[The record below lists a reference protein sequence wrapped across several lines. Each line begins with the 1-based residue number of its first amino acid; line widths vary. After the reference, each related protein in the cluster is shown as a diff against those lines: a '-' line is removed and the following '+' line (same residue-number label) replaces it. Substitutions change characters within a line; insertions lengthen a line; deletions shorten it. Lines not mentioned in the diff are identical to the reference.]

1 MRRFVFVLGSTLALL
16 TGCANLDA
24 RRDLPLLSS
33 VPTENRP
40 VVRPVRSVSSFSE
53 SLVCMDRMFRDAR
66 VPPTLIAS
74 KQIPDA
80 SGKVPVAAKEMIV
93 TALSQLSR
101 TSGAFRYVDYEID
114 LVKQDTVQNL
124 TTLLLNNNQIQL
136 QRPALY
142 VSGAIS
148 FFDQSVASR
157 SGEVGTSASRLETGY
172 SRNRSA
178 SLVGLELH
186 LGEFRS
192 RTLIPGIDSANE
204 VVIGTGNEGLDV
216 AGRIGRYGVQFN
228 VGRDYAQGTG
238 AAVRTLV
245 ELGLI
250 EVLGKW
256 ARVPYWQCLSLDQAH
271 PEFQRQMRDWF
282 DEQKPEESLALV
294 QRALVAEGYLQPPVA
309 TGMSPVLKTALAR
322 FQVDRGITPSGDM
335 NFETWERALRN
346 YVSFDDKGLLV
357 RVGWGRPGL
366 GQTDMAKPANAEA
379 PALPELP
386 GQPSG
391 VDGKP
396 VEPAVTTAAAPLTR
410 QVDVRIENVLRGTS
424 QFEVGEQVFLSATL
438 SHAGFLYC
446 FLQDATGTVVRVL
459 PNNQHRSVMVPARQA
474 VRMPD
479 WMSPNPG
486 FIIEPSDPGA
496 EAFVCLAS
504 DVELTPKLPE
514 PLRVAPFTPIQGIQT
529 PDQLVTLFKQAGE
542 VAVGTVSWR
551 VVPRTSVQVKR

>member
-1 MRRFVFVLGSTLALL
+1 MLRTLAALLGSCAVLA
-16 TGCANLDA
+16 GCANLDA
-24 RRDLPLLSS
+24 RRDAPMLGTVS
-33 VPTENRP
+33 TENRP

-142 VSGAIS
+142 VSGAIA
-148 FFDQSVASR
+148 FYDQSVISR
-157 SGEVGTSASRLETGY
+157 SGEAGTSATRLETGY

-178 SLVGLELH
+178 SLLGLELH

-204 VVIGTGNEGLDV
+204 VVLGNGNEGLDV

-250 EVLGKW
+250 EILGKW

-282 DEQKPEESLALV
+282 DEQKPEESLQLI
-294 QRALVAEGYLQPPVA
+294 QRVLVAEGYLQPPV
-309 TGMSPVLKTALAR
+309 TPGFNPVLKTALAR
-322 FQVDRGITPSGDM
+322 FQVDRGITPTGDLS
-335 NFETWERALRN
+335 FETWERALRT
-346 YVSFDDKGLLV
+346 YVSFDDKGQLV
-357 RVGWGRPGL
+357 RVGWGRPAL
-366 GQTDMAKPANAEA
+366 GQDEPPKPAGTEVK
-379 PALPELP
+379 PLP
-386 GQPSG
+386 GLAVADASG
-391 VDGKP
+391 TKP
-396 VEPAVTTAAAPLTR
+396 ADNAPVPLPR
-410 QVDVRIENVLRGTS
+410 SVDVRIENVLRGTQ
-424 QFEVGEQVFLSATL
+424 QFEVGEQIFLSATL

-496 EAFVCLAS
+496 EAFVCVAS
-504 DVELTPKLPE
+504 DSELTPRLPE
-514 PLRVAPFTPIQGIQT
+514 ALRVGPFTPIQGVQT
-529 PDQLVTLFKQAGE
+529 PDQLVALFKQAGD
-542 VAVGTVSWR
+542 VAVGSVSWR
-551 VVPRTSVQVKR
+551 VVPRTAVQVKR